1 LNKECEV
8 KEIKN
13 PLKILR
19 STIKNGLE
27 EAVKLWLDE
36 EYNK

>member
-1 LNKECEV
+1 LNKECEA

-19 STIKNGLE
+19 ATIKNSLE
-27 EAVKLWLDE
+27 EAVKG
-36 EYNK
+36 